1 LSQDVPPPPME
12 SIQELDSND
21 LSLDV
26 SESFLEQIPEPE
38 ASLEGPEA
46 EIADEDEDA
55 EMRYYGDCSSSTS
68 KSQIRQINQ
77 LRRWKNRVTCSQNLV
92 WLAWKH
98 TVDQNKFYNAGGRYS
113 DSCNMH
119 SWKYGPARCCYS
131 KGNGPCMWKAF
142 EKLAGY
148 SIGNVYEVS
157 AWSSANGYTF
167 NQAVAGWKK
176 SSGHNVVIYGKS
188 GWAKNTKKGGCYASG
203 RFVNCIFTA

>member
-1 LSQDVPPPPME
+1 MFPNPFWNKSQNQKHHWRVLKPKLVIFYKNRKSYFAQE
-12 SIQELDSND
+12 SDFIRLTFYLHNFYHTMKPWD
-21 LSLDV
+21 L
-26 SESFLEQIPEPE
+26 FNFT
-38 ASLEGPEA
+38 
-46 EIADEDEDA
+46 ADEDEDA

-77 LRRWKNRVTCSQNLV
+77 LRGWKNRVTCSQNLV

-142 EKLAGY
+142 EKLAGKEY
-148 SIGNVYEVS
+148 I
-157 AWSSANGYTF
+157 
-167 NQAVAGWKK
+167 
-176 SSGHNVVIYGKS
+176 
-188 GWAKNTKKGGCYASG
+188 
-203 RFVNCIFTA
+203 